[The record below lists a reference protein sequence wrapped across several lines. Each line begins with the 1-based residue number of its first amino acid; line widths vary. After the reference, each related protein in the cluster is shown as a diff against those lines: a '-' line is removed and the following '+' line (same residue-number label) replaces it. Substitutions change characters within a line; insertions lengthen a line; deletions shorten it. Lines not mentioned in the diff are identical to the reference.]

1 MHGAAAEILA
11 IGLLAITLAIAVVRP
26 RGLSEAVVAVPA
38 AVALVATDVVPL
50 HAATQR
56 LREIGPTVGFLAAI
70 LVFGHL
76 CAEAGVFDYLG
87 SLALMPLGYLVMNP
101 LSHALGIRP
110 AAIAATAISLA
121 ISLLVALSR
130 DVRGLRRSQLIHESL
145 R

>member
-1 MHGAAAEILA
+1 MPTLIIAALELVT
-11 IGLLAITLAIAVVRP
+11 GVTTAVCFTVWETV
-26 RGLSEAVVAVPA
+26 LQ
-38 AVALVATDVVPL
+38 
-50 HAATQR
+50 QR
-56 LREIGPTVGFLAAI
+56 IEGRAQSRVSS
-70 LVFGHL
+70 
-76 CAEAGVFDYLG
+76 FDYLG